1 MMAWILGSF
10 ECWHYRIFDNERSE
24 CSIQIIIMI
33 LPIDS
38 ASKELQFGSTIVEFG
53 KK

>member
-1 MMAWILGSF
+1 MV
-10 ECWHYRIFDNERSE
+10 RSRRA
-24 CSIQIIIMI
+24 CSLSGGIVGGLTSLIALIP
-33 LPIDS
+33 PIDS